1 MSGDGIPLFLNENPE
16 IKLKLIEIKNTG
28 GMVELSY
35 VRRQFALA
43 YDIKQFR
50 HIILRLFNKFNHKII
65 KLQTTLF
72 IYNQCSL

>member
-35 VRRQFALA
+35 VRR
-43 YDIKQFR
+43 
-50 HIILRLFNKFNHKII
+50 
-65 KLQTTLF
+65 
-72 IYNQCSL
+72 